1 MGNPLRQPMN
11 PNLMGSGIPG
21 PINQPMQQPMP
32 QQGSQMNPMQT
43 MIFNMLYNK
52 NPQFRQFADSMRGK
66 TPEQAFQENG
76 LDYNQYRNIGP
87 EQIYNNMMGM
97 N

>member
-1 MGNPLRQPMN
+1 MA
-11 PNLMGSGIPG
+11 SGIPG
-21 PINQPMQQPMP
+21 PINQPMQQPMAQPMP
-32 QQGSQMNPMQT
+32 QQSPQMNPMQT

-52 NPQFRQFADSMRGK
+52 NPQFRQFADSMRNK

>member
-1 MGNPLRQPMN
+1 MA
-11 PNLMGSGIPG
+11 SGVPG
-21 PINQPMQQPMP
+21 PINQPMQQPMAQPMPQQP

-52 NPQFRQFADSMRGK
+52 NPQFRQFADSMRNK

-97 N
+97 NQ

>member
-1 MGNPLRQPMN
+1 MV
-11 PNLMGSGIPG
+11 SGIPG
-21 PINQPMQQPMP
+21 PINQPMQHPMTQPMPQQP

-52 NPQFRQFADSMRGK
+52 NPQFRQFADSMRNK

-76 LDYNQYRNIGP
+76 LDYNQYRNVGP
-87 EQIYNNMMGM
+87 EQIYNNMIGM
-97 N
+97 NR